1 VPVPVQSPL
10 AGQVVG
16 VDPGHNGGNFSHPAE
31 IAQEIW
37 NGREWESCNTTGT
50 ETDSGYTEAQFNFQ
64 VASYLRA
71 DLVAAGARVV
81 LTRVS
86 NTGVGP
92 CVDKRAAIINAAHAA
107 VGIAIH
113 ADGAAPSGRGFA
125 ILVPVADGPNDKVIG
140 ASRAFALDLRSAL
153 LAGTPM
159 PVSNYDGV
167 DGIQP
172 RDNLAGLNLTEV
184 PTVLVEVG
192 NMRNSTDVPLLTSPA
207 FQQAVARAILAAIIK
222 FLS

>member
-1 VPVPVQSPL
+1 M
-10 AGQVVG
+10 VVG
-16 VDPGHNGGNFSHPAE
+16 LDPGHNGGNFAHPAE
-31 IAQEIW
+31 IARTIW

-50 ETDSGYTEAQFNFQ
+50 ETDSGYTEALFNFQ

-81 LTRVS
+81 MTRTS

-92 CVDKRAAIINAAHAA
+92 CVDKRAAIINAARAT

-113 ADGAAPSGRGFA
+113 ADGAAASGHGFA

-140 ASRAFALDLRSAL
+140 SSLAFASDLRSAL
-153 LAGTPM
+153 LAGTPI

-167 DGIQP
+167 DGIQS
-172 RDNLAGLNLTEV
+172 RDDLAGLNLIQE
-184 PTVLVEVG
+184 PMVLVEVG
-192 NMRNSTDVPLLTSPA
+192 NMRNSTDARLEASPA
-207 FQQAVARAILAAIIK
+207 FQQAVAKAILAAIVT
-222 FLS
+222 FLG

>member
-1 VPVPVQSPL
+1 
-10 AGQVVG
+10 VVG
-16 VDPGHNGGNFSHPAE
+16 IDPGHNGGNFSHPAE
-31 IAQEIW
+31 IARTIW

-50 ETDSGYTEAQFNFQ
+50 ETDGGYTEALFNFQ

-71 DLVAAGARVV
+71 DLVAAGAQVV
-81 LTRVS
+81 ATRTS

-92 CVDKRAAIINAAHAA
+92 CVDKRAAIINASHAA

-113 ADGAAPSGRGFA
+113 ADGAAPSGHGFA

-140 ASRAFALDLRSAL
+140 SSLAFARDLRSAL

-172 RDNLAGLNLTEV
+172 RADLAGLNLAQV
-184 PTVLVEVG
+184 PMVLVEVG
-192 NMRNSTDVPLLTSPA
+192 NMRNSTDAQLETSPA
-207 FQQAVARAILAAIIK
+207 FQQAVAKAILAAIAQ
-222 FLS
+222 FLG